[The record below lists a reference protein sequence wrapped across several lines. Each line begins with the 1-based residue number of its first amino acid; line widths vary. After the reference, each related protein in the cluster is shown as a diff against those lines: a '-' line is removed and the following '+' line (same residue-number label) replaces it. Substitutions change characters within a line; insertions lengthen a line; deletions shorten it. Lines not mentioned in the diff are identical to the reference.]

1 MTARPPADVAYQ
13 GVPAAF
19 GHEAAL
25 ACAGERADALA
36 CRRFEDVFRAVVD
49 GAARRGVVPI
59 ENTLAGSVHETY
71 DAFARPGLGT
81 EVRIVGERVLR
92 IAHALI
98 APPGVTL
105 AQVRR
110 VFSHPV
116 ALAQCEGLF
125 RAHPEL
131 EALAAFNTAGAV
143 EQILASGA
151 RDAAAIASERAA
163 RTYGGAVLLAGIE
176 DDPANFTRFVV
187 IARAAEARALDPAS
201 AARWKTTVLFT
212 LEHRPGTLASLLGA
226 FSDRGIDLVKIESRP
241 LPGRPFE
248 YAFYVD
254 LVGREEDAAMAAALR
269 DGERFTSTLRTLGS
283 YPAAPQPPV
292 SR

>member
-1 MTARPPADVAYQ
+1 MPADVAYQ
-13 GVPAAF
+13 GVPSAF

-25 ACAGERADALA
+25 AFAGERAEALA

-49 GAARRGVVPI
+49 RAARRGVVPI

-71 DAFARPGLGT
+71 DAFAREGLGT

-98 APPGVTL
+98 APPGVSLTD
-105 AQVRR
+105 VRR

-143 EQILASGA
+143 EQIVAAGA
-151 RDAAAIASERAA
+151 RDAAAIASARAA
-163 RTYGGAVLLAGIE
+163 RTYGGVVLLAGVE

-187 IARAAEARALDPAS
+187 IARADDARAEAADVEA
-201 AARWKTTVLFT
+201 AARWKTTALFT

-226 FSDRGIDLVKIESRP
+226 FADRGVDLVKIESRP

-254 LVGREEDAAMAAALR
+254 LLGRVGEPAMDAALR
-269 DGERFTSTLRTLGS
+269 EAERFASTLRTLGS
-283 YPAAPQPPV
+283 YPAAPQTPGT
-292 SR
+292 R

>member
-1 MTARPPADVAYQ
+1 MPADVAYQ

-36 CRRFEDVFRAVVD
+36 CRRFEDVFRAVVS

-98 APPGVTL
+98 APPGVAL
-105 AQVRR
+105 ADVRR

-125 RAHPEL
+125 RTHPEL

-143 EQILASGA
+143 EQVLASGA

-163 RTYGGAVLLAGIE
+163 RTYGGVVLLAGIE
-176 DDPANFTRFVV
+176 DDPANFTRFVE
-187 IARAAEARALDPAS
+187 IAPTAAPRAPEA
-201 AARWKTTVLFT
+201 AAGRWKTTVLFT

-254 LVGREEDAAMAAALR
+254 LVGREGDAAMDAALR
-269 DGERFTSTLRTLGS
+269 EAGRFASTLRTLGS
-283 YPAAPQPPV
+283 YPAAPPPPV
-292 SR
+292 SG